1 MNRWLGV
8 AVGAALVAVVLPATA
23 TQALSS
29 EVVEPVA
36 RTMVTSSP
44 QTTGPTGLL
53 SWGLDRIDQRTPVSS
68 TRSYNFANDGTGVT
82 IYILDSG
89 VAGNH
94 PEFGS
99 RVSNGWSYRSSA
111 TSLSSYRAALTA
123 HQNDPQTG
131 IQACA
136 NDGTHAV
143 NPLVFDNPQNPD
155 VSDVGR
161 TDNDGHG
168 THVAGIAAG
177 DGVGVAKN
185 STIVPVRALDS
196 CGNGTRTMI
205 LEGLAWILTDHDA
218 GEKAVLNLSVGFGEQ
233 VTEVDNAIT
242 ALMNEGVLVV
252 AAAGNSSSSACSS
265 TPASTPGTISIGS
278 STLVDGESSFS
289 NYGWCVDMFAP
300 GGSSIQGGA
309 ITSAYPYLSGA
320 TNTYAALSGT
330 SMATPFVSGSLARY
344 LQLMEVAPV
353 SISTGATAAYTWL
366 STNATT
372 NAITYYNSG
381 RSTQTPNKLLYV
393 PSAPSQ
399 VRQLSAAPSDSGA
412 LVSWQGS
419 VVGATYTAT
428 ATPDS
433 ATASPGS
440 ASCTTVGGTTCSLS
454 GLVNGTTYTISVV
467 GANADGVGPV
477 AETKVVAGELPTSP
491 SVASAA
497 SMNRSATVSWSS
509 VVVDG
514 SVYVVSSVPPSA
526 GCITTSTTCTVGGL
540 TNGTNYTFIVEV
552 RSKTGLVSSPT
563 TVSVRPGFTVRKSTV
578 TKGSRTV
585 LSWLLITPSKGKK
598 TWRESG
604 SCSLASGR
612 LVAPRRVTT
621 CTLRLT
627 VAAWRTYPKMTT
639 TLKVTVK

>member
-1 MNRWLGV
+1 MKRWGGV
-8 AVGAALVAVVLPATA
+8 AIVAALVAVVLPSTSA
-23 TQALSS
+23 QAHGNG
-29 EVVEPVA
+29 VVEPVA
-36 RTMVTSSP
+36 RTMVTASP
-44 QTTGPTGLL
+44 QITGPTGSLP
-53 SWGLDRIDQRTPVSS
+53 WGLDRIDQRMPVSG

-99 RVSNGWSYRSSA
+99 RVANGWSYRSSA
-111 TSLSSYRAALTA
+111 TSLNSYRAALA
-123 HQNDPQTG
+123 AYQNDPQSG
-131 IQACA
+131 IEACA
-136 NDGTHAV
+136 NDGSHAS

-155 VSDVGR
+155 TSDVGR

-205 LEGLAWILTDHDA
+205 LEGLAWILADHDA

-242 ALMNEGVLVV
+242 ALMNEGVLVA
-252 AAAGNSSSSACSS
+252 AAAGNSSRSACSS
-265 TPASTPGTISIGS
+265 TPASTFGTISIGS

-289 NYGWCVDMFAP
+289 NYGSCVDMFAP
-300 GGSSIQGGA
+300 GGSSAQGGA
-309 ITSAYPYLSGA
+309 ITSAYPYLSGT
-320 TNTYAALSGT
+320 TNTYAALTGT

-344 LQLMEVAPV
+344 LQLMEAAPT
-353 SISTGATAAYTWL
+353 SFSTGATAAWTWL
-366 STNATT
+366 STNATM

-381 RSTQTPNKLLYV
+381 RSPQTPNRLLYV

-399 VRQLSAAPSDSGA
+399 VRKLVAAPSDGGA
-412 LVSWQGS
+412 VVSWQGS
-419 VVGATYTAT
+419 VVGATYKAT
-428 ATPDS
+428 ATPG
-433 ATASPGS
+433 TASCS
-440 ASCTTVGGTTCSLS
+440 TVGGSMCSLS
-454 GLVNGTTYTISVV
+454 GLVNGTTYTVSVV
-467 GANADGVGPV
+467 GSNADGVGPI
-477 AETKVVAGELPTSP
+477 AETKVVAGELP
-491 SVASAA
+491 VAASLPSAA
-497 SMNRSATVSWSS
+497 SLNKSVKVSWSA
-509 VVVDG
+509 VGADG
-514 SVYVVSSVPPSA
+514 SVYVVTSVPPSA
-526 GCITTSTTCTVGGL
+526 GCITTSLFCTVGGL
-540 TNGTNYTFIVEV
+540 TNGTNYTFTVEV
-552 RSKTGLVSSPT
+552 HSKTGLVSSPT

-578 TKGSRTV
+578 LKGSRSV
-585 LSWLLITPSKGKK
+585 LSWLLTTPSKGKK
-598 TWRESG
+598 TWTESG
-604 SCSLASGR
+604 SCALVSGR
-612 LVAPRRVTT
+612 LVAPRRKTS